1 MTIVAIQLRL
11 VQFGGKGLGG
21 FQEILEDRKKKD
33 IQKRKS
39 IPNNASTLYQGNQVF
54 PQFVFDYH
62 DNTKIFLV
70 NFQKKTIQSLSRH
83 SKTYEQTDL

>member
-21 FQEILEDRKKKD
+21 SQEIVEDRKKK
-33 IQKRKS
+33 IYKNGKS